1 MEAVP
6 LVLLHMHDLRDMAA
20 FSVCCKEVSSS
31 FKDPGAWSKQVAVAP
46 FMLKNLRCQLEF
58 LEWWYRVCSNP
69 LLHVSLWQAFQ
80 WLLADNAD
88 DYAYLCAQ
96 VLTTGRCSHDL
107 GCVGFFR
114 CNYCPLKQTDNGV
127 CGLIATNTQRRKT
140 VTLGEKENYLTW
152 EVVFTDGPVPPGPFT
167 FRLDDIN
174 KSPEFR
180 VGYFPWPPTEG
191 VFDPSQDTA
200 GVFDPGIQGSV
211 YCVVDI
217 EGDEFFDK
225 GKGKGKRTGKGA
237 NIVDLNVEFELSMSC
252 DRLVHIRQVSQ
263 QDIVEVDVVHE
274 YTRRAVVEST
284 TGEYGVYFCH
294 NCNSL
299 VMTLP

>member
-191 VFDPSQDTA
+191 VFEVSRQNI
-200 GVFDPGIQGSV
+200 PGSLYCDIDIPDGSL
-211 YCVVDI
+211 VDAKM
-217 EGDEFFDK
+217 E
-225 GKGKGKRTGKGA
+225 
-237 NIVDLNVEFELSMSC
+237 LELSMSG
-252 DRLVHIRQVSQ
+252 DRSVHLREVSQ
-263 QDIVEVDVVHE
+263 QNAVEFQVQVQPDH
-274 YTRRAVVEST
+274 TRRAVVESM
-284 TGEYGVYFCH
+284 TGAYGVYFCH

-299 VMTLP
+299 LMTLT